1 VGGVERLGD
10 HDTEHRVAEEL
21 QTLVG
26 GDATVL
32 VGIGTVGEG
41 ALEELGIQDRIAERL
56 AERLGGQRTVAGLA
70 QRT

>member
-1 VGGVERLGD
+1 VGRVERLGD
-10 HDTEHRVAEEL
+10 HDAEHRVAQEL
-21 QTLVG
+21 QALVG
-26 GDATVL
+26 RQPTVL
-32 VGIGTVGEG
+32 VGVGTVGEG

>member
-1 VGGVERLGD
+1 MGPVEGLGD
-10 HDTEHRVAEEL
+10 HEAEDGVAEEL
-21 QTLVG
+21 QPLVG
-26 GDATVL
+26 RDAAIL
-32 VGIGTVGEG
+32 VGVGTVGEG